1 MKVVKV
7 RTYVHKARGTS
18 RASRAMAPP
27 LFLPTSRIHGQ
38 LELVGLLLLM
48 VGYCNHRLRCPTTLI

>member
-27 LFLPTSRIHGQ
+27 LFLPNLKNTWSIRACRAAIANGGI
-38 LELVGLLLLM
+38 L
-48 VGYCNHRLRCPTTLI
+48 